1 MNGVSESDMD
11 EPTNPEICWLDVRGE
26 FCPVPALK
34 AKHELDAMP
43 TGGQL
48 KVWTTD
54 PLAPVDLEV
63 LCQRLGHR
71 VISHLDQDEGGV
83 VTTIEK
89 SASDL

>member
-1 MNGVSESDMD
+1 MNDVSESEVC
-11 EPTNPEICWLDVRGE
+11 EPSNPEVVWLDVRGE

-34 AKHELDAMP
+34 AKETLGALP
-43 TGGQL
+43 IGGQL

-54 PLAPVDLEV
+54 PLAPMDLEV

-71 VISHLDQDEGGV
+71 VVSHLDQDEGV

-89 SASDL
+89 SAPEN